1 MSNVEEL
8 ICWLGVAGA
17 IAGLEASD
25 LTIAEILELSPKPM
39 ASGGKQKRAD
49 LIRTIVSTARER
61 MTKSPEEL
69 MNMDTEAVR
78 AYFHDIKASR
88 DEILAILE
96 KLDIRPGS
104 AARQSLFDFAARE
117 ITEIGM
123 YTRVAKGDRK
133 D

>member
-8 ICWLGVAGA
+8 ISWLGVAGA
-17 IAGLEASD
+17 VAGLESSD
-25 LTIAEILELSPKPM
+25 LTIAELLDLAPMLS
-39 ASGGKQKRAD
+39 ANSGKLKRAD

-69 MNMDTEAVR
+69 MSMDTDAVR

-104 AARQSLFDFAARE
+104 AVRQSLFDFAARE

-123 YTRVAKGDRK
+123 YTRVAKGHRK